1 MLKYCFSFRI
11 ELVPS
16 PQSID
21 RSGDI
26 CIADKVDVEFFRT
39 NIHFNRGLVLKKAC
53 SECLSEGYRQ
63 APKSKTQQP
72 TLMHEHYIL
81 FLLLFKIGGFSDK
94 NKITTKFYISLL

>member
-1 MLKYCFSFRI
+1 MKQSFLLI
-11 ELVPS
+11 VMDDVEVLL
-16 PQSID
+16 
-21 RSGDI
+21 
-26 CIADKVDVEFFRT
+26 ADKVDVEFFRT